1 MNLIDAILQQANV
14 LQSTPAIRQKL
25 AKMMKQQ
32 DVILVA
38 LCGESASGKTTL
50 LNALKDVVPD
60 MSVISADNY
69 FCDIAD
75 KIQEF
80 GSFTKLVESGY
91 ETESSANFQM
101 DLLRADL
108 KALKSGHAID
118 TPYYEMRDG
127 SSKAKA
133 IHCKPSKIVFVESIC
148 TLYPQVR
155 DLFDLK
161 VYLSVDKAVQW
172 ERYQKRAAERNQ
184 DPLQV
189 QKQFEIVSKAAQKYI
204 SPNKEFADLVI
215 EGKVLETEQKVAMRS
230 VAHHKDYQNSN
241 TQQNE
246 REE

>member
-14 LQSTPAIRQKL
+14 LQSTPVIRQKL

-50 LNALKDVVPD
+50 LNVLKDVVPD

-75 KIQEF
+75 KIQKF
-80 GSFTKLVESGY
+80 GSFSKLVESGY

-101 DLLRADL
+101 DLLRKDL
-108 KALKSGHAID
+108 KALKSGQAID

-148 TLYPQVR
+148 TLYPKVR

-184 DPLQV
+184 DPLQME
-189 QKQFEIVSKAAQKYI
+189 QQFEIISKAAEKYI
-204 SPNKEFADLVI
+204 LPNKEFADLVI
-215 EGKVLETEQKVAMRS
+215 ESKILKTAQKVTMRS
-230 VAHHKDYQNSN
+230 IIHHKDYHNA
-241 TQQNE
+241 QQNE